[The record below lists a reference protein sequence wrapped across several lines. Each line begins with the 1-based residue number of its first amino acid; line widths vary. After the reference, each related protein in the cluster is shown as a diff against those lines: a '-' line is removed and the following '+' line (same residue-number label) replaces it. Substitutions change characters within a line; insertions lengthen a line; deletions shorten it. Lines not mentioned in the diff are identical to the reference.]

1 MSTIYQL
8 MTKIVDTIYPQ
19 SYILTLIIPVL
30 SDAYNIIA
38 DTDLEANRHNTCEQP
53 SVAEQ
58 AIIEVQNDQLN
69 NLTVHVNH
77 CCLQPAEDELLNA
90 ALYTDS
96 KINLQASLAVRPPR
110 KIDQA
115 VSSIGLTAATNSDT
129 NNAYNELSEDIELE
143 HVTSDA
149 IPVDQVYQDPDNLV
163 GDEEMSTVMVSIRSP
178 VVIAVVAV
186 SVLLVIATPLT
197 LNHFYRPTSD
207 VLDTKATGWSSNHS
221 GLVETFSKLFK
232 ISTDNFV

>member
-1 MSTIYQL
+1 M
-8 MTKIVDTIYPQ
+8 
-19 SYILTLIIPVL
+19 
-30 SDAYNIIA
+30 
-38 DTDLEANRHNTCEQP
+38 EACKKP

-58 AIIEVQNDQLN
+58 AIIEIHSDQLN
-69 NLTVHVNH
+69 KVSVLVNH

-96 KINLQASLAVRPPR
+96 KINLQVRLAVRPPR

-115 VSSIGLTAATNSDT
+115 VSSANPTAASDT
-129 NNAYNELSEDIELE
+129 NNAYDELSEDIELE
-143 HVTSDA
+143 HVASDV
-149 IPVDQVYQDPDNLV
+149 IPVYQDPVNLV
-163 GDEEMSTVMVSIRSP
+163 GDEEMSTIMISIRSP
-178 VVIAVVAV
+178 MVIAVVAV

-207 VLDTKATGWSSNHS
+207 FLDTLTTGWNSYHS

-232 ISTDNFV
+232 ISTDSFV